1 MHINT
6 GITSE
11 FGCRCPAVYS
21 EEAQKA
27 LLVVEQEIYCS
38 ERDIAPT
45 DLEHPS
51 MPIRP
56 CKSERM
62 IFILTLH

>member
-1 MHINT
+1 MREQV

-11 FGCRCPAVYS
+11 FGCRCPVVYS

-38 ERDIAPT
+38 AKDTPPT

-51 MPIRP
+51 MPYI
-56 CKSERM
+56 S
-62 IFILTLH
+62 